1 MGCGSSAQGLKVPI
15 KNDPAVIPAQRSV
28 DNLNGDNAVE
38 THKGVAQDTVSK
50 SDDSLKPGNKVDV
63 TRRQNTAANTESQKQ
78 PAAPNSITA
87 GLVGSEPMPTDQ
99 RACPEHFYLI
109 FSLWPVVRPGVPE
122 FLKMLSEKK
131 RLGEVQHVY
140 IYTANTS
147 LHWVRFI
154 MQCIMHYYAI
164 ALDTF
169 DGIKHAPGGLKVVPD
184 GAVLYDDHPEN
195 AIGNCVAV
203 DPYTNEIP
211 WEILGPI
218 LQKLPDHTE
227 ASCPLWDECGGLQKF
242 IERDQQYEDPPH
254 NETSET
260 TMFDLIQEF
269 VPHDEVLID
278 LDETLIAGARLS
290 AYFNALNHFLMFRE
304 DVGETCVHGQES
316 VRQAEAAAPT

>member
-1 MGCGSSAQGLKVPI
+1 MGCGNSLNAPPESDSKSGAIPTHPHDGNGAPIHGTNGRTSGHCTDQNEKTGKTQG
-15 KNDPAVIPAQRSV
+15 
-28 DNLNGDNAVE
+28 
-38 THKGVAQDTVSK
+38 TTVSSGRGMK
-50 SDDSLKPGNKVDV
+50 GDASDDAMKPQLQSSHTKPYAIGK
-63 TRRQNTAANTESQKQ
+63 
-78 PAAPNSITA
+78 
-87 GLVGSEPMPTDQ
+87 GLVGTEPLPSDQ
-99 RACPEHFYLI
+99 RATPEHFFLI

-122 FLKMLSEKK
+122 FLNMLCEKK
-131 RLGEVQHVY
+131 KACEVQRIY

-154 MQCIMHYYAI
+154 MQCIMQYYGI
-164 ALDTF
+164 SLDTF

-227 ASCPLWDECGGLQKF
+227 ASCPLWEECGGLQKF

-254 NETSET
+254 NEASET
-260 TMFDLIQEF
+260 TMFDLMQEF
-269 VPHDEVLID
+269 VAYDEVLLD

-304 DVGETCVHGQES
+304 DMQGNGQTDCCD
-316 VRQAEAAAPT
+316 A

>member
-1 MGCGSSAQGLKVPI
+1 MGCGSSVQSPPGADKKDGPSAIPVSSGETTKNAPDSAPPAADAPQSDAQQGGGI
-15 KNDPAVIPAQRSV
+15 EAQKQSMGRRQGTQQVREQNS
-28 DNLNGDNAVE
+28 
-38 THKGVAQDTVSK
+38 
-50 SDDSLKPGNKVDV
+50 GNKAG
-63 TRRQNTAANTESQKQ
+63 TPTTETV
-78 PAAPNSITA
+78 TA
-87 GLVGSEPMPTDQ
+87 GLVGSAPTLTDQ
-99 RACPEHFYLI
+99 RACPEHFFLI

-122 FLKMLSEKK
+122 FLHMLNEKK
-131 RLGEVQHVY
+131 KAGEVQRIY

-154 MQCIMHYYAI
+154 MQCIMQYYAVP
-164 ALDTF
+164 LDTF

-195 AIGNCVAV
+195 AIGRCVAV

-218 LQKLPDHTE
+218 LQKLPDHSE
-227 ASCPLWDECGGLQKF
+227 ASCPLWDECGGLKKF

-254 NETSET
+254 NEASES
-260 TMFDLIQEF
+260 TMFALKDEF
-269 VPHDEVLID
+269 VAYDEVLLD

-304 DVGETCVHGQES
+304 STGPS
-316 VRQAEAAAPT
+316 